1 VVYEKLEEELEEG
14 VFRDRCDSLRCAMAE
29 NFAGIT
35 LFGTK
40 YSEDKIFPTLF
51 RITTQGSP
59 RGATCVV
66 KSVMEM
72 GCSEIYTDTTSKQR
86 GAGSFA
92 QALRAHGHCRARRT
106 PDPARGNTATEA
118 CTDAGLLCDSGEVP
132 GLSQG
137 PVAREFALVGHI
149 SLTPGP
155 KDEPRGRATG
165 DRSTRQ
171 RSGGGCDDS
180 WRASPDGNGG
190 DGTSAYALARAQC

>member
-1 VVYEKLEEELEEG
+1 MVYEKLEEELEEG

-72 GCSEIYTDTTSKQR
+72 GCSEIFTLTR
-86 GAGSFA
+86 
-92 QALRAHGHCRARRT
+92 H
-106 PDPARGNTATEA
+106 PNNE
-118 CTDAGLLCDSGEVP
+118 
-132 GLSQG
+132 
-137 PVAREFALVGHI
+137 AREA
-149 SLTPGP
+149 
-155 KDEPRGRATG
+155 
-165 DRSTRQ
+165 
-171 RSGGGCDDS
+171 
-180 WRASPDGNGG
+180 
-190 DGTSAYALARAQC
+190 